1 MFKLGD
7 ARKKHTRRACAPLAA
22 VAMVMLAVTTV
33 FAAPTVAQANPL
45 VDVWNGIVS
54 FFAGDAGVEP
64 AAAGEQADKKVDP
77 DTMTSWKSHAEKS
90 TQNIGRIWTDKT
102 VTQSDVSL
110 GHLDGQQTTTVGI
123 GQSDF
128 LVALS
133 ALSSASNTATTTNTP
148 LDIVLVLDRSGSM
161 GENMTSYVYNETYN
175 INQNRG
181 TYFIQLDDGSYAEV
195 ERVTAGDWWN
205 PTFDHWEVNGQE
217 VTPKTSADD
226 PDSSHV
232 QFYTRQRQSSNKMQ
246 ALKNAVNGFI
256 DDTAAQN
263 ELIANDQNK
272 HRISIVSYASNV
284 QTNAEFTYATGSGVT
299 TLKNAVNGLR
309 ADGGTQ
315 AGDGM
320 GRAQTVMN
328 GARDNAKKVVIFF
341 TDGQPGDYGF
351 DGNVAN
357 SAISTAKDMKDAN
370 TTIFSV
376 GVVEGANPNDTSSNL
391 NAYMNAVSSNY
402 PDATSYRNLG
412 QRDPEGDY
420 YKAADDP
427 EGLDKVFEDI
437 FKTVNTGSGSP
448 TYNESGDPTKG
459 GYITFTDQLGDYMK
473 VDEFKSIVFAD
484 ANFTNPTVGT
494 DAEGNTTYTFQ
505 GNAPEDVADIYP
517 EGDLSDVVITVKK
530 AADTDLKT
538 GDTVTVKIPASLI
551 PLRYF
556 NVDKTAGTMSVKD
569 TYPMRVF
576 FGVSLKDGVAEKVAS
591 GELASEDAAYVA
603 NNTDENG
610 NVSFLSNSWDGT
622 STGNTTASFVP
633 ATTNNYYYF
642 TQDTPI
648 YSDVACTQPVEGHL
662 GNGTYYYKQTFYT
675 MSDDGKAVESSHVA
689 SFSGSA
695 AEALQNAVTLVDGKA
710 NFKAGTPRIT
720 YIKEFQTDKSDN
732 TTKTGVAVL
741 NPNWD
746 NEVVGA
752 TNSLTQRLGNNG
764 RLSIEQ
770 PGKLAVSKTI
780 DVPEGFNEADYANV
794 DFDFTVTNSAIKDK
808 TVKVEVKGANNAAVE
823 GAITELHFNENGEAQ
838 FTLKPGQTITID
850 GLSASDYTVTETKKE
865 GFTAKV
871 GDQEANTTTAQVKAG
886 ATAQAAFTNT
896 LVPTSTTLGTDN
908 VFKGTKTLT
917 DREWMDSDHFAFVL
931 RPVGNAPMP
940 SDAKDNASV
949 AYADAAAGTGAT
961 PVDFKFGDIQYD
973 KPGTYT
979 YTIHESEANSADAPG
994 VNFSDAVYR
1003 VTVTVSDANKDGKLS
1018 ASVKMEQLYGDNNE
1032 DYSQNPKL
1040 VDSAVAAF
1048 TNSFSATETTWE
1060 PSGQKTYKDNSG
1072 IHGNETQF
1080 TFRVTASDGAPVP
1093 DSMTGREFFVTPAEG
1108 GSLTFPVMNF
1118 DADSIGEHTYT
1129 IQEVIKDEN
1138 DQWVNVS
1145 ALANGA
1151 ATYAKDGMTYDA
1163 SVQTVTVTVEPA
1175 EITHEDGS
1183 KEGVINVTPVYS
1195 NGTKAFAFSNSYTPA
1210 PVTMD
1215 DSTSIKGTKTLN
1227 GRDMKDDETF
1237 GFTLEAAD
1245 ATTRAAMAENGSIT
1259 NLATTATA
1267 QGGANGQAVDF
1278 SFGGA
1283 TFTKPGTFT
1292 FNVKETS
1299 WNGESLPADNTAGM
1313 TFDRTT
1319 KQVKVTVSDQ
1329 GGTLK
1334 ITSVDYGTDATAAA
1348 FTNTY
1353 TASTTYGDNGAVK
1366 VSKTLNG
1373 RALNLNEFGFTIER
1387 EGDNGP
1393 AVPSVDAEF
1402 TNDRQAADGAANT
1415 MTKLSG
1421 LAFTQDDAGKTYT
1434 YVVREKGGQL
1444 PGVTYDGNYYKVA
1457 IEVIDNGDGSMKT
1470 ETAVTKF
1477 DEDGNDLG
1485 AVADGI
1491 AAFTNTYKADS
1502 VTFDTTANAQLY
1514 KSINGRDWKDTDS
1527 FSFDIAKESATIDGM
1542 SAEDA
1547 LDAMP
1552 KPEKTT
1558 ATVDQKGGTKS
1569 NEQVAFGFG
1578 TLTFD
1583 KAGTYTYTVT
1593 EQKAGEVED
1602 GLTYSKNEATI
1613 TITVTD
1619 NTQTGK
1625 LEASERVSGELF
1637 ENTYAASA
1645 NFDDAVDFQM
1655 TKTLKNRA
1663 MEAGQFKFD
1672 VTANAT
1678 GEGDKAVSAEEAA
1691 KKIGINNGTTGTVD
1705 GAAGAANETVVMPAK
1720 PAEGEDDTTPKLT
1733 FDLADAGKTFS
1744 YTFSEQKGD
1753 DTSVTYDKTVYRM
1766 DVTPTDNGDGT
1777 MSIHTVVTKV
1787 KDAEGNDLT
1796 GDAAKYFNSA
1806 DGGKAV
1812 SLDFVNVY
1820 NASGTLE
1827 GATNLAGTKKLVD
1840 NEGNEI
1846 ALANRAWDFTI
1857 TAGNEATEKAVAD
1870 GFVKLPEQTKVQ
1882 NGSDGKFAFGDITFA
1897 PSGQTEVRY
1906 QFKITESGT
1915 VAGVTNDTQTE
1926 RMVTVKVT
1934 DNGAGTLTAEVVAD
1948 ASNLLEF
1955 TNAYGTGEGADT
1967 SATIAGTKTLDG
1979 KSFTEL
1985 PDIANAYTFKVA
1997 ADNGAPMNKAEGF
2010 VDEPTNPDANGGAVM
2025 FGALTFTMADLKDAQ
2040 ADPNTGAREATFTY
2054 TVTEEGAVAG
2064 VANDADSKTVAVT
2077 LKDDGQGKLTAEA
2090 TDFEFVNN
2098 YQPGT
2103 LTVSKTVSAGEGG
2116 VIDEGKLFDFTV
2128 EVTVDGKPL
2137 TGSYSDLTFADGKA
2151 TFQLKHGESKTIKGL
2166 PSGAT
2171 YKVTEAAAAGYTT
2184 TSENAEG
2191 TISTDAAAEVKFMN
2205 TYGSSVPEGRGVALN
2220 SQIKKKFEGRTWNES
2235 DEFTFQIT
2243 SANGGPLPDGV
2254 KASEDGK
2261 IGTVTVKGNGK
2272 SGEEAQ
2278 QLVQFGSI
2286 PFTFDDIK
2294 DAKPGADGKRTK
2306 EFTYTVTELVPEGAT
2321 GNVKDG
2327 ITYDT
2332 HTATITV
2339 VLTDNGDGTLSGETS
2354 KVEGDAAQ
2362 NGVQLMAFV
2371 KAVDANV
2378 FTNVYKS
2385 ELDYNANG
2393 KGGLTINKTLDG
2405 RDMTDGQFQ
2414 FKVEQTQ
2421 GDDDRL
2427 GIAGMHTSKGADNG
2441 VASVVATAKADAKFT
2456 NEDAGKTWAY
2466 TISEVA
2472 DDHDGKG
2479 YAYDKTT
2486 YTVTV
2491 SVVDNG
2497 DSTLTVTTT
2506 VAGGKDGEKTY
2517 TYTTGQEPTAA
2528 AVVDFNNTYSA
2539 GPEYLGGEG
2548 DVSLEATKTLT
2559 GRPMTEGEFGFTV
2572 FNGDDEV
2579 ATGSN
2584 AAAEDGKAGKIT
2596 FSAIK
2601 YTSESLYK
2609 DAKAGKAT
2617 AGTPDAD
2624 GKITY
2629 TYNYTVKET
2638 SGTGDGVAATKSE
2651 FKVTVKVTD
2660 NNDGTLSI
2668 AVEPVDGGM
2677 AFTNTYGEG
2686 EDGKASVSLS
2696 GEKNYNKPADS
2707 NAPDIA
2713 GKFTFTL
2720 TGSEGAPMPE
2730 KTTTTNDASGNV
2742 NFGSIE
2748 YTMNNVW
2755 PASVNDEQVGTEDE
2769 GVAPAK
2775 SEVRTKTFT
2784 YTVSESGS
2792 MPGVTNDATSKTFKV
2807 TVTDNGEGKLSV
2819 ECTDAAGNKVDQG
2832 AFKFAFVN
2840 TYSTTPVTTD
2850 AKTSIGGTK
2859 ELKVPAWSER
2869 TLAAGEFSFT
2879 LAPMTDGAP
2888 MPKDATVTN
2897 DANGNFTFGSM
2908 TFDKRGTY
2916 TYKLTEVKGTDS
2928 SVTYDGSAYNVTVK
2942 VEDNGEGALVIE
2954 SVTYTKNGEPADTAA
2969 FVNEYTVDEAGAALT
2984 LGATKD
2990 LIGRD
2995 LKEGEFE
3002 FALAYNTAEGKQ
3014 MVKATNAA
3022 DGSVTFPEISFKEPG
3037 SYAVTVTEKAGSDKT
3052 ITYDDAEYKATVTVT
3067 EKNSEGVFDGKLHA
3081 SVVYEDG
3088 KLPVFKNTYT
3098 KPAEPKPTPKPEGP
3112 KAPELPQTG
3121 DSSVLPMAVAAVA
3134 GIACIGGGLALSRR
3148 RK

>member
-7 ARKKHTRRACAPLAA
+7 ARKKHTRRACAPLTAA
-22 VAMVMLAVTTV
+22 AMVMLAITTV
-33 FAAPTVAQANPL
+33 FATPTVAQANPFA
-45 VDVWNGIVS
+45 DVWNGIVS
-54 FFAGDAGVEP
+54 FFAGDEGVEL
-64 AAAGEQADKKVDP
+64 AAAGDQTDKKIDP
-77 DTMTSWKSHAEKS
+77 DTMTSWSKWSHKT

-102 VTQSDVSL
+102 VTKSDVNL
-110 GHLDGQQTTTVGI
+110 GHLDGQQTTKVEI
-123 GQSDF
+123 GKSDF

-161 GENMTSYVYNETYN
+161 GDEMESYTYTETYN
-175 INQNRG
+175 ISTRRSYYVQ
-181 TYFIQLDDGSYAEV
+181 QPDGSYARAEYDDGWF
-195 ERVTAGDWWN
+195 GDN
-205 PTFDHWEVNGQE
+205 RWEVNGQP
-217 VTPKTSADD
+217 VTPKTSANDTD
-226 PDSSHV
+226 PSHV
-232 QFYTRQRQSSNKMQ
+232 QFYTRQAQSSGTKMQ
-246 ALKNAVNGFI
+246 ALKSAVDGFI

-263 ELIANDQNK
+263 ELISNDQNR
-272 HRISIVSYASNV
+272 HRISIVSYSSNASTDA
-284 QTNAEFTYATGSGVT
+284 QFTYASGDGASA
-299 TLKNAVNGLR
+299 LKQTVNNLY

-315 AGDGM
+315 AGKGM
-320 GRAQTVMN
+320 ERAQSVMN
-328 GARDNAKKVVIFF
+328 GARGNAKKVVIFF
-341 TDGQPGDYGF
+341 TDGEPGDYGF
-351 DGNVAN
+351 DRNVAN
-357 SAISTAKDMKDAN
+357 AAISTAKNMKDAK
-370 TTIFSV
+370 TTVFSV
-376 GVVEGANPNDTSSNL
+376 GVLEGANPDDTSSNI

-402 PDATSYRNLG
+402 PDAESYTNLG

-484 ANFTNPTVGT
+484 QNFTNPTVGT
-494 DAEGNTTYTFQ
+494 DADGNTTYTFQ
-505 GNAPEDVADIYP
+505 GKAPEGVADIYP

-603 NNTDENG
+603 NNTDANG

-648 YSDVACTQPVEGHL
+648 YSDEACTQPVFGHL
-662 GNGTYYYKQTFYT
+662 GNGTYYYKQAFYT
-675 MSDDGKAVESSHVA
+675 MSDDGTAVEDSHVA

-695 AEALQNAVTLVDGKA
+695 AEALQNAVILVDGKA
-710 NFKAGTPRIT
+710 NFKVGTPRIT
-720 YIKEFQTDKSDN
+720 YIKEFQTDKSEN

-794 DFDFTVTNSAIKDK
+794 DFDFTVTNAVVKDK

-838 FTLKPGQTITID
+838 FTLKHGQTITID
-850 GLSASDYTVTETKKE
+850 GLSAGDYTVTETNKD

-871 GDQEANTTTAQVKAG
+871 GNRETNTTTAQVKAG

-896 LVPTSTTLGTDN
+896 LVPTSTTLGADN

-917 DREWMDSDHFAFVL
+917 DREWMDSDNFAFVL
-931 RPVGNAPMP
+931 SPVGTAPMP
-940 SDAKDNASV
+940 SDAVDNASV

-961 PVDFKFGDIQYD
+961 PVNFQFGDIQYE

-979 YTIHESEANSADAPG
+979 YTIFESEANSADAPG
-994 VNFSDAVYR
+994 VNFSEAVYR
-1003 VTVTVSDANKDGKLS
+1003 VTVMVSDANKDGKLS

-1032 DYSQNPKL
+1032 DYSQSPQP
-1040 VDSAVAAF
+1040 VEPAVAAF

-1060 PSGQKTYKDNSG
+1060 PSGQKTYTDNSDH
-1072 IHGNETQF
+1072 HGNETQF

-1093 DSMTGREFFVTPAEG
+1093 EGTTGREFFVTPAEG
-1108 GSLTFPVMNF
+1108 GSLTFPVMKF
-1118 DADSIGEHTYT
+1118 DADSIGEHTYKV
-1129 IQEVIKDEN
+1129 QEVVKDEN

-1145 ALANGA
+1145 ELANGA
-1151 ATYAKDGMTYDA
+1151 DTYVKDGMTYDA
-1163 SVQTVTVTVEPA
+1163 TVQTVEVTVAPA
-1175 EITHEDGS
+1175 RVTHEDGS
-1183 KEGVINVTPVYS
+1183 EEDVINVTPVYS
-1195 NGTKAFAFSNSYTPA
+1195 NGTKVFAFSNSYTPT

-1215 DSTSIKGTKTLN
+1215 DSTSIKGAKTLN
-1227 GRDMKDDETF
+1227 GRDMKNGETF

-1245 ATTRAAMAENGSIT
+1245 AVTRTAMAENGSIT
-1259 NLATTATA
+1259 GLATAATV
-1267 QGGANGQAVDF
+1267 QDGKNGQAVDF
-1278 SFGGA
+1278 SFSGA

-1299 WNGESLPADNTAGM
+1299 WNGKDVPADKTDGL
-1313 TFDRTT
+1313 TFDHTT

-1334 ITSVDYGTDATAAA
+1334 ITSVDYGADATAAA

-1393 AVPSVDAEF
+1393 AVPSVDADF

-1444 PGVTYDGNYYKVA
+1444 PGVTYDGNYYKVV

-1470 ETAVTKF
+1470 ETTVTKF
-1477 DEDGNDLG
+1477 DRDGNDLG
-1485 AVADGI
+1485 EVADGI
-1491 AAFTNTYKADS
+1491 AAFTNVYKAGS
-1502 VTFDTTANAQLY
+1502 VTFDTTASAQLF
-1514 KSINGRDWKDTDS
+1514 KSINGRDWTDADS
-1527 FSFDIAKESATIDGM
+1527 FSFDIAKDSASIDGM
-1542 SAEDA
+1542 SAEEA

-1552 KPEKTT
+1552 MPEKTT

-1625 LEASERVSGELF
+1625 LEARASVNGELF

-1645 NFDDAVDFQM
+1645 SFDDAVDFQL
-1655 TKTLKNRA
+1655 TKTLKNRV

-1678 GEGDKAVSAEEAA
+1678 GEGDKAVSAEDAA
-1691 KKIGINNGTTGTVD
+1691 KKISINNGTTGTVD
-1705 GAAGAANETVVMPAK
+1705 GAAGAANQTVVMPAK

-1733 FDLADAGKTFS
+1733 FDLSDAGKTFS
-1744 YTFSEQKGD
+1744 YTFSEQQGD
-1753 DTSVTYDKTVYRM
+1753 DANITYDKTVYRM

-1787 KDAEGNDLT
+1787 KDAEGDDLS
-1796 GDAAKYFNSA
+1796 GDAAKYFDSA
-1806 DGGKAV
+1806 DGSKAV
-1812 SLDFVNVY
+1812 SLDFVNTY
-1820 NASGTLE
+1820 NASGTLD

-1846 ALANRAWDFTI
+1846 ALANRTWDFTI
-1857 TAGNEATEKAVAD
+1857 TAGNDATEKAVEA
-1870 GFVKLPEQTKVQ
+1870 GFVKLPEQTTVQ
-1882 NGSDGKFAFGDITFA
+1882 NGTDGKFAFGDITFA

-1915 VAGVTNDTQTE
+1915 VPGVTNDTNAE

-1934 DNGAGTLTAEVVAD
+1934 DDGAGKMTAEVVAD
-1948 ASNLLEF
+1948 ASNQLMF
-1955 TNAYGTGEGADT
+1955 TNTYGKTPEGEDVDT

-1979 KSFTEL
+1979 KGFTEL
-1985 PDIANAYTFKVA
+1985 PNIANAYTFRVA
-1997 ADNGAPMNKAEGF
+1997 ANNGAPMNKAEGF
-2010 VDEPTNPDANGGAVM
+2010 VSEPKNPAADGGTVT
-2025 FGALTFTMADLKDAQ
+2025 FGDLTYTMADLKDAK

-2054 TVTEEGAVAG
+2054 TITEEGAVAG
-2064 VANDADSKTVAVT
+2064 VANDANSKTVTVT
-2077 LKDDGQGKLTAEA
+2077 LKDDGRGKLTAEA
-2090 TDFEFVNN
+2090 TDFEFVNT

-2116 VIDEGKLFDFTV
+2116 AIDEGKQFDFTV
-2128 EVTVDGKPL
+2128 EVTVGGTPL
-2137 TGSYSDLTFADGKA
+2137 TGTYSDLTFTDGKA
-2151 TFQLKHGESKTIKGL
+2151 TFQLKHGESKTIEGL
-2166 PSGAT
+2166 PNGSS
-2171 YKVTEAAAAGYTT
+2171 YKVTEAAVAGYTT
-2184 TSENAEG
+2184 TSENAKG
-2191 TISTDAAAEVKFMN
+2191 TISTDAAAEAKFVN
-2205 TYGSSVPEGRGVALN
+2205 TYGSSVPEGSGVALN

-2254 KASEDGK
+2254 TSEDGTT
-2261 IGTVTVKGNGK
+2261 GTVTIKGNGTDA
-2272 SGEEAQ
+2272 EQMVE
-2278 QLVQFGSI
+2278 FGTI

-2294 DAKPGADGKRTK
+2294 DVKPDADGKRKK
-2306 EFTYTVTELVPEGAT
+2306 EFTYTVTELVPSGVT

-2339 VLTDNGDGTLSGETS
+2339 VLTDNGDGTMSGETS
-2354 KVEGDAAQ
+2354 KVEGEAAQ

-2385 ELDYNANG
+2385 ELDYDANG
-2393 KGGLTINKTLDG
+2393 KGGLTINKTLTG
-2405 RDMTDGQFQ
+2405 RDMTADQFQ
-2414 FKVEQTQ
+2414 FEVKQTQ
-2421 GDDDRL
+2421 GDGDRL
-2427 GIAGMHTSKGADNG
+2427 GIVGTYGSKAADNG
-2441 VASVVATAKADAKFT
+2441 AASVVTTANADAKFT

-2466 TISEVA
+2466 TISEEA

-2479 YAYDKTT
+2479 YTYDKIT

-2506 VAGGKDGEKTY
+2506 VAGGKDGDKTY
-2517 TYTTGQEPTAA
+2517 TYTTGQEPKAA
-2528 AVVDFNNTYSA
+2528 AVVSFNNTYSA
-2539 GPEYLGGEG
+2539 SPEHLGGNG
-2548 DVSLEATKTLT
+2548 KVSLEATKTLT
-2559 GRPMTEGEFGFTV
+2559 GRPMTAGEFDFTV
-2572 FNGDDEV
+2572 FNGDEVV

-2584 AAAEDGKAGKIT
+2584 AAAADGQAGKIT
-2596 FSAIK
+2596 FDAIE
-2601 YTSESLYK
+2601 YTSESLYE
-2609 DAKAGKAT
+2609 DAKEGKAT
-2617 AGTPDAD
+2617 ADKLD
-2624 GKITY
+2624 DSKIVY

-2638 SGTGDGVAATKSE
+2638 KGAVDGVTATKSE

-2668 AVEPVDGGM
+2668 AVEPVDGKM

-2686 EDGKASVSLS
+2686 EGGKATVNVN
-2696 GEKNYNKPADS
+2696 GEKQYNKPADS

-2742 NFGSIE
+2742 DFGTIE
-2748 YTMNNVW
+2748 YTMKNVW
-2755 PASVNDEQVGTEDE
+2755 PAFADETQAGTEDE
-2769 GVAPAK
+2769 GVAPVK
-2775 SEVRTKTFT
+2775 SDVRTKTFT

-2792 MPGVTNDATSKTFKV
+2792 LPGVTNDASSKTFKV

-2840 TYSTTPVTTD
+2840 TYSTTPATTD
-2850 AKTSIGGTK
+2850 DKTSIGGTK

-2879 LAPMTDGAP
+2879 LAPVTEGAP

-2916 TYKLTEVKGTDS
+2916 TYKLAEVKGTDS
-2928 SVTYDGSAYNVTVK
+2928 SVTYDGSAYTVTVK
-2942 VEDNGEGALVIE
+2942 VEDNGRGALVIE
-2954 SVTYTKNGEPADTAA
+2954 SVTYTKDGKPVDTAA
-2969 FVNEYTVDEAGAALT
+2969 FANEYTVDETGAKLS
-2984 LGATKD
+2984 LGAVKN

-3002 FALAYNTAEGKQ
+3002 FALTYNTAEDEAS
-3014 MVKATNAA
+3014 VKATNAA
-3022 DGSVTFPEISFKEPG
+3022 DGRVTFPEIPFKQPG
-3037 SYAVTVTEKAGSDKT
+3037 SYTVKVTEVAGSDKA

-3067 EKNSEGVFDGKLHA
+3067 EKNSDGVYDGKLHA
-3081 SVVYEDG
+3081 SVVYEG
-3088 KLPVFKNTYT
+3088 GAVPVFENTYT
-3098 KPAEPKPTPKPEGP
+3098 KPAEPVEPKPAPKPEEP

-3121 DSSVLPMAVAAVA
+3121 DSSALSVIAAAAA
-3134 GIACIGGGLALSRR
+3134 GLACIGGGLALSRR